1 MSKKQDKAEAR
12 RNELVKEL
20 DAALLSYKNLLSSI
34 LDETSFTIEFRV
46 LDAPNS
52 IWQSVEEG
60 FTAWDLKNEEYRL
73 K

>member
-20 DAALLSYKNLLSSI
+20 DAALRSYKNLLSSI